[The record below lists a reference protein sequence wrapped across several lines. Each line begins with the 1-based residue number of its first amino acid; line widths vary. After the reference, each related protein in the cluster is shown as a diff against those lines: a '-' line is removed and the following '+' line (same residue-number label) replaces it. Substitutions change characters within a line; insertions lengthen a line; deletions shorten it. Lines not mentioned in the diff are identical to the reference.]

1 MKKIINKTTT
11 DKSVLIAAVNELI
24 TNEQVTLNVAS
35 GDYLDDRQ
43 TRNAAELVDSY
54 RGGYITVR
62 TNGERFGYLQVKDG
76 ALEVNPAVA
85 ELIQNTIQNYTGE
98 LQ

>member
-1 MKKIINKTTT
+1 MKLVLAQTTT
-11 DKSVLIAAVNELI
+11 EQNALIEAINELI
-24 TNEQVTLNVAS
+24 TDERVTLNIAT

-43 TRNAAELVDSY
+43 TRNAAELV
-54 RGGYITVR
+54 GGYHGEYITVR
-62 TNGERFGYLQVKDG
+62 INGERFGYLQVKDG

-98 LQ
+98 PQ